1 MKPASSFEQNLARA
15 RGSLSASLR
24 KTADYMAAHPVDIAT
39 RSLRSVA
46 RKSGLSPA
54 SFSRLARELGHE
66 SYESLREQARQ
77 AVQRNLSSFSHK
89 VEILQ
94 AEERACGT
102 PPFLQ
107 RQAEAC
113 IANIRTLASGIEIA
127 ELKAL
132 VERLHKARR
141 VLITGE
147 LGSAGVAQYMAY
159 VGRYFC
165 KGWEFASGPG
175 SSLGEV
181 LADLGARDVLIVI
194 TMPPTAR
201 RALRIARMASE
212 QGAHVVVITDSA
224 TCPVLEHA
232 DTRFVVPTDSPQFF
246 SSYAATV
253 VLVETILGMLVA
265 RRGKAAARRI
275 AAIEGRNRALQET

>member
-1 MKPASSFEQNLARA
+1 MKPATSFEQDLARV
-15 RGSLSASLR
+15 RGALSPSLR
-24 KTADYMAAHPVDIAT
+24 RTAEYMAAHPVDIAT

-77 AVQRNLSSFSHK
+77 AVQRNLSSFSRK

-94 AEERACGT
+94 AEERAGGT
-102 PPFLQ
+102 PPFLT

-113 IANIRTLASGIEIA
+113 IANIRSLASGIELA
-127 ELKAL
+127 DLKRL
-132 VERLHKARR
+132 VERLHKARQ
-141 VLITGE
+141 VMITGE
-147 LGSAGVAQYMAY
+147 LGSAGAAEYMAY
-159 VGRYFC
+159 VGSYFC
-165 KGWEFASGPG
+165 KGWRLVSGPG
-175 SSLGEV
+175 SALGET
-181 LADLGARDVLIVI
+181 LADLGPRDVLIVI

-212 QGAHVVVITDSA
+212 QGAHVVVITDRP
-224 TCPVLEHA
+224 TCRVLEHA
-232 DTRFVVPTDSPQFF
+232 DTSFVVPSDSPQFF
-246 SSYAATV
+246 SSYAATI

-265 RRGKAAARRI
+265 RRGKAAAQRI
-275 AAIEGRNRALQET
+275 AAVESRNRALHET